1 MIWRTQAATQLR
13 IVVGDDIQPTSQGPM
28 GVYYDGQVD
37 WSDNDW
43 CDGLGEPMSRESQI

>member
-37 WSDNDW
+37 WSAIDW
-43 CDGLGEPMSRESQI
+43 LDGLQEPMRLDSQN